1 MTRGTTRLGPV
12 LAVVLA
18 TLAAPAQAVLPDEML
33 ADPALEARARAIS
46 TGLRCLVCRNE
57 SIDESHAPFARDLR
71 LLVRERLVAGDTDAQ
86 VEAFLVARFG
96 EYVLLRPTA
105 QGANLILWLA
115 APAML
120 LVGGAVAVTYVR
132 RRAASAPGDGGLS
145 ADEEARLKA
154 ILDRD

>member
-1 MTRGTTRLGPV
+1 LALFL
-12 LAVVLA
+12 LAVPV
-18 TLAAPAQAVLPDEML
+18 QAVQPDEML
-33 ADPALEARARAIS
+33 ADPAMEARARAIS
-46 TGLRCLVCRNE
+46 AGLRCLVCRNE

-71 LLVRERLVAGDTDAQ
+71 LLVRERLVAGDTDAE

-120 LVGGAVAVTYVR
+120 LAGGAMAAVYVS
-132 RRAASAPGDGGLS
+132 RRATATAPAEARLS
-145 ADEEARLKA
+145 ADEEAQLLA
-154 ILDRD
+154 VLDRDGPRA

>member
-1 MTRGTTRLGPV
+1 LALFL
-12 LAVVLA
+12 LAVPV
-18 TLAAPAQAVLPDEML
+18 QAVQPDEML
-33 ADPALEARARAIS
+33 ADPAMEARARAIS
-46 TGLRCLVCRNE
+46 AGLRCLVCRNE

-71 LLVRERLVAGDTDAQ
+71 LLVRERLVAGDTDAE

-120 LVGGAVAVTYVR
+120 LAGGAMAAVYVR
-132 RRAASAPGDGGLS
+132 RRATATAPAEARLS
-145 ADEEARLKA
+145 ADEEAQLRA
-154 ILDRD
+154 VLDRDGPRA